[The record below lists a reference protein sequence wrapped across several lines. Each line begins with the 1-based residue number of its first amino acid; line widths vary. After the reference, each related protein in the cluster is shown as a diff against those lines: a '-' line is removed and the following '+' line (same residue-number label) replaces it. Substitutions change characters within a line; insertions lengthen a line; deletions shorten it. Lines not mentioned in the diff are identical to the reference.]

1 MAVIEFFTANGTK
14 VHELRKYVADK
25 ITNVV
30 PYAGPHHSGTLIY
43 KVTVD
48 SYHAS
53 GFVIGI
59 N

>member
-1 MAVIEFFTANGTK
+1 MAVIEFFAANGTK
-14 VHELRKYVADK
+14 VYEVRKFVADRVVN
-25 ITNVV
+25 IV
-30 PYAGPHHSGTLIY
+30 PYLGPHHSGTLIY
-43 KVTVD
+43 KVSVE